1 MRKINLFAVL
11 LLAAAPLAAN
21 AADGTITF
29 KGKVTDVTCQ
39 ITTPAGKD
47 FTVNLPTVS
56 KASLATVGAT
66 NGRTQFAINLS
77 KCGTNSN
84 VATYFE
90 PGSTVDFATGRL
102 LNQTPTSANGAGN
115 VQVQLLGSNFD
126 VLPIKA
132 ASSGLAQTNSQWVNT
147 GTAGTADLNYY
158 AEYYA
163 TGAASAGE
171 VSTSVKYT
179 IIYH

>member
-1 MRKINLFAVL
+1 MA
-11 LLAAAPLAAN
+11 
-21 AADGTITF
+21 
-29 KGKVTDVTCQ
+29 TC
-39 ITTPAGKD
+39 
-47 FTVNLPTVS
+47 V
-56 KASLATVGAT
+56 
-66 NGRTQFAINLS
+66 
-77 KCGTNSN
+77 
-84 VATYFE
+84 E
-90 PGSTVDFATGRL
+90 PGSTGDFATGRRR
-102 LNQTPTSANGAGN
+102 NQAPTSANGAGN
-115 VQVQLLGSNFD
+115 GQVQLLGSNFD

-179 IIYH
+179 IIYN